1 MNINNKLNQLR
12 SAWLA
17 ADNQTDKKIIEMRAK
32 LLTKPGTKPK
42 KVDLYQ
48 FAQDL
53 FNND

>member
-1 MNINNKLNQLR
+1 MNNGNKLNQLR
-12 SAWLA
+12 AAWLA

-32 LLTKPGTKPK
+32 LLTKPK

-53 FNND
+53 FNNND